1 MAKTS
6 KSPTSD
12 SLFNELKRLAK
23 RANQR
28 ILRLERLTGSTG
40 TFDVKQLYDY
50 LDTEKLQAVTAK
62 GRVATRKSFT
72 NEQKENIIKALED
85 FLSGESTTS
94 KAKKIM
100 QKYEEESG
108 VKLNWSQVNS
118 LYQTSKYSDIV
129 KKYYD
134 SGFWDLARECVKE
147 NWTYEKFEDT
157 LLANTN
163 AKYVD
168 EVIKEDLIGLYDYI
182 QDIKYGD

>member
-12 SLFNELKRLAK
+12 SLFNELKKLAK
-23 RANQR
+23 KANQR
-28 ILRLERLTGSTG
+28 ILRLERLTGTTG

-50 LDTEKLQAVTAK
+50 LDTEKLQAITSK

-85 FLSGESTTS
+85 FLSGESTVS
-94 KAKKIM
+94 KAKKVK

-118 LYQTSKYSDIV
+118 LYQSSKYADIV

-147 NWTYEKFEDT
+147 NWTYENFEDK

-168 EVIKEDLIGLYDYI
+168 EVIKEDLKGLYDYI

>member
-28 ILRLERLTGSTG
+28 ILRLERLTGATG

-85 FLSGESTTS
+85 FLSGVSTVS
-94 KAKKIM
+94 KAKNIM
-100 QKYEEESG
+100 KKYEKESG

-118 LYQTSKYSDIV
+118 LHQSSRYEDIAR
-129 KKYYD
+129 KYYD

-147 NWTYEKFEDT
+147 NWTYEKFEDI

-163 AKYVD
+163 VNYVD
-168 EVIKEDLIGLYDYI
+168 EVIKEDLQGLYDYI

>member
-1 MAKTS
+1 MVKTS
-6 KSPTSD
+6 KRPTSD
-12 SLFNELKRLAK
+12 ALFNELKRLAK
-23 RANQR
+23 KANQR
-28 ILRLERLTGSTG
+28 ILRLERLTGLTE

-85 FLSGESTTS
+85 FLSGQSTVLKT
-94 KAKKIM
+94 KNIK
-100 QKYEEESG
+100 QKYEKESG

-118 LYQTSKYSDIV
+118 LYQSSRYEDIV
-129 KKYYD
+129 RKYYD

-163 AKYVD
+163 ANYVD
-168 EVIKEDLIGLYDYI
+168 EVIKEDLQGLYDYI
-182 QDIKYGD
+182 QDIKLGD